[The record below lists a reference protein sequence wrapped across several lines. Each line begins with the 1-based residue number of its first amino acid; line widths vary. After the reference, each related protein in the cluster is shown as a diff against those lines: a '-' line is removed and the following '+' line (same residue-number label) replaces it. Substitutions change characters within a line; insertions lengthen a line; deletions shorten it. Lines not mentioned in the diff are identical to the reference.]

1 MFSFLKKA
9 LGTETEEKPSSSA
22 NNAAKTDAKA
32 SALLGGSDSIVQVSN
47 TPTGLNVKESTT
59 THGLSATVEV
69 VSPPS
74 PDVEDV
80 DVPVSEILTS
90 VSSGVASTLPAGG
103 NAGAASKTGT
113 VQNLAEVRHEVPAQ
127 RAKEEVNLTKD
138 LEKMAISKLAVE
150 KTNAVDAKEKIA
162 PVTVAVDSGAM
173 KSVQTAAISAV
184 QPSSTVPV
192 LVTSTTHTPVKNGG
206 SIDAT
211 SIPITDKRDGLLNEV
226 NAEADDDDD
235 ETLDDSWKTVISPS
249 KGLPVIEKSNK
260 AEQVTA
266 TDKTD
271 SKDTS
276 KTEFDVNHSSVIMS
290 KPITITEA
298 VSAEKSESS
307 SANIVPIEVLKSANT
322 TKAENITAIQSTS
335 NHIDLTKVTDAAPTI
350 SKEASLLT
358 EPALASKKEASL
370 LTEPALASKKEAS
383 LLTESAL
390 ASKKEAS
397 LLTESTTLRT
407 GVQDMSHS
415 TTSKD
420 AENDKKEHKD
430 DVKSVNEA
438 EESKEEVPLLSAS
451 DLASNKESSIDSSV
465 TVSHLSAPI
474 TPSEQV
480 EGSKVGG
487 ITTIVQPLV
496 TKGLPAAAKDTVANV
511 EVEVKP
517 KDGVKVEAED
527 VVDDKQKPA
536 VTKDTVSIVKV
547 EVEAVVEVEV
557 KHQVQD
563 LAKASDKKVEA
574 INIKKNTDSDS
585 DIKAI
590 NDEMKIPLSET
601 VSGNVQI
608 SEIKSSLIPEITVK
622 SEEMN
627 AAPVPPVSS
636 EVQKVKEDDKEEKE
650 ERETE
655 VNEEKK
661 VKVKV
666 EKKTDSLKE
675 EKEEMI
681 EVKNEEEEEKKEA
694 IPLESKIN
702 AVTIAG
708 KEIIIIDDS
717 DDEKVG
723 KTIKTAD
730 KVVYVI
736 DDSDDD
742 NIEPVAV
749 KTKAPPVVYTIDSDD
764 DDDVNVQSST
774 RKSSSQPRHSATT
787 TTATA
792 KAKTNAVVKNPS
804 CPGLEAWETCINELD
819 ELEVLA
825 REMQRD
831 RDDDDGNDEDDNDD
845 EQNVNGGNGG
855 GGDGNGGDDDG
866 EDQWSDYNEEL
877 NGTADANDDYDM
889 NEVEVEDDAPHTVS
903 SNGQK
908 DFNGD
913 NDDDLEGVFLSDD
926 EADETDQDRRDRGN
940 SGYRKNDGSDSKFPS
955 SPPGIS
961 TGNSKGTVYFNASCF
976 LNCQFCVLKV
986 DEKTL

>member
-22 NNAAKTDAKA
+22 NNAAKTDAKP
-32 SALLGGSDSIVQVSN
+32 SALLGGSDSKLQVSN
-47 TPTGLNVKESTT
+47 TPTGLNVKEITT
-59 THGLSATVEV
+59 THGLSATAEV

-80 DVPVSEILTS
+80 DVPESEILTS

-127 RAKEEVNLTKD
+127 RAKEEVNLTED
-138 LEKMAISKLAVE
+138 LEKMAISKVAVE
-150 KTNAVDAKEKIA
+150 KINAVDDKEKIA

-173 KSVQTAAISAV
+173 KSVQTAVISAV

-192 LVTSTTHTPVKNGG
+192 LVTSTTHTPVKDGG

-211 SIPITDKRDGLLNEV
+211 SMPITDKRDGLLNEV

-249 KGLPVIEKSNK
+249 KSLPVIEKSNK
-260 AEQVTA
+260 ADLVIA
-266 TDKTD
+266 TDKKD

-276 KTEFDVNHSSVIMS
+276 KTESGVNHSSVIMS

-307 SANIVPIEVLKSANT
+307 SANTIPIKALKSANT
-322 TKAENITAIQSTS
+322 INAENITAIQSAS
-335 NHIDLTKVTDAAPTI
+335 NHIDLTKVTDVAPTI

-358 EPALASKKEASL
+358 NSAPASKKEASLLPESALASKKEASL
-370 LTEPALASKKEAS
+370 LPESALASKKEAS
-383 LLTESAL
+383 LLPESAL

-407 GVQDMSHS
+407 GVQDVSPS
-415 TTSKD
+415 LTSKD
-420 AENDKKEHKD
+420 AENDKKEHRD
-430 DVKSVNEA
+430 DVKGASNF
-438 EESKEEVPLLSAS
+438 EESKKDVPLLAAS
-451 DLASNKESSIDSSV
+451 TLASKKESSIDSSV
-465 TVSHLSAPI
+465 TVSHSMAPI
-474 TPSEQV
+474 TPSEQA
-480 EGSKVGG
+480 EGSKIGG
-487 ITTIVQPLV
+487 IATITQPLV
-496 TKGLPAAAKDTVANV
+496 TKDLSAVTKDTIANV
-511 EVEVKP
+511 EVEVE
-517 KDGVKVEAED
+517 DIVE
-527 VVDDKQKPA
+527 DKHKPA
-536 VTKDTVSIVKV
+536 VTEDNVSDAK
-547 EVEAVVEVEV
+547 VEAVVEVEV

-563 LAKASDKKVEA
+563 QARALDNEDEA
-574 INIKKNTDSDS
+574 INIKKNTDINS

-590 NDEMKIPLSET
+590 NHETKIPLSET
-601 VSGNVQI
+601 VIGNVQI
-608 SEIKSSLIPEITVK
+608 IEIKSSSVIPEIKVK

-627 AAPVPPVSS
+627 AVPVALVSS
-636 EVQKVKEDDKEEKE
+636 EVIGAVQKVKEEEKE
-650 ERETE
+650 EKKTE
-655 VNEEKK
+655 VKEEKK
-661 VKVKV
+661 VEVKV
-666 EKKTDSLKE
+666 EKKTELPKE
-675 EKEEMI
+675 EKEKMT
-681 EVKNEEEEEKKEA
+681 EVKKEKEEEKKEV

-702 AVTIAG
+702 AVTIDG

-717 DDEKVG
+717 DDDKIG

-742 NIEPVAV
+742 NVEPVAT

-774 RKSSSQPRHSATT
+774 RRPGSQPRHAAT
-787 TTATA
+787 TTATGTG
-792 KAKTNAVVKNPS
+792 KTKTNAVAKNPS

-831 RDDDDGNDEDDNDD
+831 RDDDDDNDDDGNDD
-845 EQNVNGGNGG
+845 EQDVNGGNG

-889 NEVEVEDDAPHTVS
+889 NEVEVEDDLPHTVS

-908 DFNGD
+908 DFNCDG
-913 NDDDLEGVFLSDD
+913 DDDLEGVFLSDD

-940 SGYRKNDGSDSKFPS
+940 SGYRKNEGSGSKFPS

-961 TGNSKGTVYFNASCF
+961 TGNSKGTVYFNGRCF
-976 LNCQFCVLKV
+976 
-986 DEKTL
+986 